1 MQKYLFEM
9 QDLNYRDFHSRLMPN
24 IDKDRVIGVR
34 TPMLRSFAKKIA
46 GTSDALKFIN
56 TLPHYYYEEN
66 NLHSFLISQ
75 IKDFEICIYELER
88 FLPYIDNWATC
99 DMLRPKIL
107 SSNPQKLLE
116 RIEVWIKSEHEFTV
130 RFAIEML
137 MLHFLDKEFKSEYLN
152 TVAAVHSEKYYVN
165 MMIAWYFAEAL
176 VKQYDSALPYIENAA
191 LSKWCHNKAIQKA
204 IESYRISPEIKAYLK
219 TLKLK

>member
-137 MLHFLDKEFKSEYLN
+137 MLHFLDKEFKSAYLN

-176 VKQYDSALPYIENAA
+176 VKQYDFALPYIENAA